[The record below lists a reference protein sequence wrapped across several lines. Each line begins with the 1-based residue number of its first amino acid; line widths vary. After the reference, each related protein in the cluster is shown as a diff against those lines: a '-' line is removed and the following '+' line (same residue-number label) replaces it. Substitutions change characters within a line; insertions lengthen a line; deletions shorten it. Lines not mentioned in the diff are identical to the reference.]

1 MMRLIARIVL
11 ALLSNALGVWV
22 ADLILD
28 GMHVEY
34 PVGFIVEVAIFTV
47 ITIIVQPLIIKMT
60 LRQSAALAGSSALIA
75 TFVALLITVLISKMS
90 IDGVGAWIGATIII
104 WLVSMLGG
112 FLLPLFLFK
121 KTMAAAKA
129 GRAVTH
135 DPSPAVRWPT
145 PSRIEDWD
153 LSAPAPALAL
163 DRGALQRWPDLRGRH
178 PAGSDRRGRDRAVR
192 RSSQGWLPRSSAGS
206 ARRRGPSTTRPPG
219 TLAASGPIVEAERRR
234 LELSSRGRVRGARRH
249 LRGKGLSS
257 RPGPAGGDRTVGQ
270 GRVGGPVGRR
280 VRDSGRRATGVSRWR
295 SGVSSGSPSWPGR
308 CCRCC
313 CC

>member
-47 ITIIVQPLIIKMT
+47 IAIIVQPLIIKMT

-90 IDGVGAWIGATIII
+90 IDGVGAWIGATIIV

-112 FLLPLFLFK
+112 FLLPLFLFR

-129 GRAVTH
+129 GRA
-135 DPSPAVRWPT
+135 A
-145 PSRIEDWD
+145 
-153 LSAPAPALAL
+153 
-163 DRGALQRWPDLRGRH
+163 
-178 PAGSDRRGRDRAVR
+178 
-192 RSSQGWLPRSSAGS
+192 
-206 ARRRGPSTTRPPG
+206 
-219 TLAASGPIVEAERRR
+219 
-234 LELSSRGRVRGARRH
+234 
-249 LRGKGLSS
+249 
-257 RPGPAGGDRTVGQ
+257 
-270 GRVGGPVGRR
+270 
-280 VRDSGRRATGVSRWR
+280 
-295 SGVSSGSPSWPGR
+295 
-308 CCRCC
+308 
-313 CC
+313 